1 MAANDV
7 SIPVQHQRDQIAKQA
22 ADASIQLEQ
31 LKAAYA
37 SSPEMKLAADR
48 AELNRLQSDPYTLDH
63 HRRSIQVLSD
73 RIAAAEA
80 AGSGPSTD
88 ADRVDRAL
96 TGVPVTGPSAT
107 FGDQIPEADFSSAVQ
122 DDIAAG
128 VKPELIKSY
137 LSTGRSDDPLGH
149 VAAQFWLDLFERDAG
164 MQRRYQDGD
173 PVMRRR
179 FKTAQYYLA
188 GKHEGADP
196 AAERALAAR
205 LTRGDN

>member
-1 MAANDV
+1 MPIEISAK
-7 SIPVQHQRDQIAKQA
+7 VQGERDAMLKQSS
-22 ADASIQLEQ
+22 DASIKLEA

-37 SSPEMKLAADR
+37 SSPEMKLEADR
-48 AELNRLQSDPYTLDH
+48 AELNRLQSDPYSMDH

-80 AGSGPSTD
+80 AGSGPSTE
-88 ADRVDRAL
+88 AERVDRAL
-96 TGVPVTGPSAT
+96 TGTPVTGPSVT
-107 FGDQIPEADFSSAVQ
+107 VGNQIPEADFFSAVQ

-149 VAAQFWLDLFERDAG
+149 VAAKFWLDLFERDAG
-164 MQRRYQDGD
+164 MQRRYADGD

-188 GKHEGADP
+188 GKHDGADP

>member
-1 MAANDV
+1 MANDV
-7 SIPVQHQRDQIAKQA
+7 SIPVQHQRDQITKQA
-22 ADASIQLEQ
+22 ADATI
-31 LKAAYA
+31 
-37 SSPEMKLAADR
+37 KLAELQRAYETSPDMRLERDR
-48 AELNRLQSDPYTLDH
+48 AELAKLQSDPYSMDH
-63 HRRSIQVLSD
+63 HRRSIQVLEG

-88 ADRVDRAL
+88 AERVDRAL
-96 TGVPVTGPSAT
+96 TGTPVTGPSVT

-128 VKPELIKSY
+128 VNPDLIRTY
-137 LSTGRSDDPLGH
+137 LSTGKSTDPMGH
-149 VAAQFWLDLFERDAG
+149 VAAKWWLDLFERDAG

-188 GKHEGADP
+188 GKHDGADP

-205 LTRGDN
+205 FTRGDN